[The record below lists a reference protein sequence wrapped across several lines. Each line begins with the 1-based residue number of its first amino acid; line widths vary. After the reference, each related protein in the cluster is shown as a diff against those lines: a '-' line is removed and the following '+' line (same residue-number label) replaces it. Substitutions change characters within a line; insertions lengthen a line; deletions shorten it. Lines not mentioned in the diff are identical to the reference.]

1 MVDWLR
7 FAARVAAALVVGFLG
22 LSFLFAAAIMPER
35 QLVTAAIG
43 GVMLIGGWL
52 SWPKRPNAWRHD
64 PPTDRQVDYALDLGI
79 DIPAN
84 VTKGQLSDMIEQA
97 RRR

>member
-1 MVDWLR
+1 MVDLLR
-7 FAARVAAALVVGFLG
+7 FTVRAVAAFAVAFLG
-22 LSFLFAAAIMPER
+22 LAVLLLAAFIPER

-64 PPTDRQVDYALDLGI
+64 PPTDRQVAYAIDLGI
-79 DIPAN
+79 DIPRN